1 MCSGTYFK
9 LPFVAVLPQCHWR
22 DSAFMPKSW
31 PLHCRSYQLDPS
43 AESDFTDEMMLIACT
58 PQWKVCDME
67 LIQHPR
73 AGWSNLN
80 RTPLTSTGL
89 DLTRVPSSGSV
100 LGCP

>member
-1 MCSGTYFK
+1 
-9 LPFVAVLPQCHWR
+9 
-22 DSAFMPKSW
+22 MPKSW